1 MSQYLPEKNFS
12 WDDEFTTDKD
22 MNTIK
27 EKIMNLKD
35 DASTGYIFDVNLEY
49 PPHLH
54 DLHNEFPL
62 CPEQLLIKDEWLSD
76 QQLDMKKNL
85 QFSGKS
91 KKLCLTLF
99 DKNNYV
105 THYRNLKFYLQQGV
119 IIKRINNVLKFDQS
133 PWLKPYIMLNT
144 QLRQNATSKF
154 EENFAKLMNNSVY
167 GKTVE
172 NTRKYVHTKLATNQ
186 QDVDKILK
194 SPLVSK
200 WKIYHEDLAC
210 FQLFQN
216 SVVLNKPR
224 YVGLTVLELS
234 KLLMYDFHYNYFL
247 EKFEDVKVLL
257 SDTDSFC
264 YLIKTKKDLYTEIK
278 NDLHWFDFSNYCDEH
293 ENFNN
298 DNHLIP
304 GKMKDEMGGKK
315 INEFVG
321 LRSKMYSVLIE
332 NNTIKKTAK
341 GFQKNMQSNIHHSE
355 YLRCIDDDTRMLDL
369 SFSGNKI
376 EHENHEIFL
385 VEKTKSGL
393 CAFNDKKHI
402 RKTGHREFQCK
413 SFGHYSLTNRNST

>member
-278 NDLHWFDFSNYCDEH
+278 NDLHWFDFSNYSNEH

-332 NNTIKKTAK
+332 NNTIKKQLKDFKKICNQIFITV
-341 GFQKNMQSNIHHSE
+341 NI
-355 YLRCIDDDTRMLDL
+355 
-369 SFSGNKI
+369 
-376 EHENHEIFL
+376 
-385 VEKTKSGL
+385 
-393 CAFNDKKHI
+393 
-402 RKTGHREFQCK
+402 
-413 SFGHYSLTNRNST
+413 